1 MNAHNV
7 ESPWFNATP
16 IPERDE
22 YLPGD
27 IVQLLTGSPLMT
39 VLDAC
44 DECGEVDV
52 IFYDSELHILTLP
65 EEALVH
71 WDGDDD

>member
-1 MNAHNV
+1 MNAHTTG
-7 ESPWFNATP
+7 FNDANGF
-16 IPERDE
+16 PEADE
-22 YLPGD
+22 GFHLGD

-52 IFYDSELHILTLP
+52 AFYDSELHILTLP
-65 EEALVH
+65 EEAIVH
-71 WDGDDD
+71 WDGDDE